1 MKQDYYTLLG
11 VPRDATPDVIRKA
24 YRKQA
29 MQWHPDKNPGN
40 KAAEEQFKRVAEAYA
55 VLSDPAK
62 RRQYDS
68 FSSAEEFSQNVSVE
82 EIFKDFNFEDLLAQF
97 GLKSSGWG
105 NFRARKGGGAASI
118 FDDLIGAVRGQA
130 SAAPMDTAAPGPA
143 GTGRPRPVGQAGK
156 GRDAEVPIVI
166 SFYEAMHGG
175 ERQLRLNIDNE
186 DRELK
191 VRIPAGVTTGKKL
204 RVRGQG
210 HAGVTAK
217 GDLTLVVTVESDPRF
232 ERKGDDLHTVAIV
245 RPSTLLL
252 GGVAEVETLD
262 GRKSVRI
269 AAGTSSGALVRVRSQ
284 GAPAL
289 GKADERGDLY
299 VKLEVQVP
307 AVLSDAQRSAADALR
322 EAGL

>member
-11 VPRDATPDVIRKA
+11 VARDATPDAIRKA

-40 KAAEEQFKRVAEAYA
+40 AAAEEQFKRVAEAYA

-68 FSSAEEFSQNVSVE
+68 FGSADEFSQNVSVE

-105 NFRARKGGGAASI
+105 SFRARKGGGAGSI

-130 SAAPMDTAAPGPA
+130 ASPHGESATAAA
-143 GTGRPRPVGQAGK
+143 GAARPRPAGQAGK
-156 GRDAEVPIVI
+156 GRDAEVPIAI

-175 ERQLRLNIDNE
+175 ERQLRLNIDNQ
-186 DRELK
+186 DRECK
-191 VRIPAGVTTGKKL
+191 VRIPAGVATGKKL

-210 HAGVTAK
+210 HDGVTSR
-217 GDLTLVVTVESDPRF
+217 GDLTLVVTVEADPRF
-232 ERKGDDLHTVAIV
+232 ERKGDDLHTVALV
-245 RPSTLLL
+245 KPSTLLL
-252 GGVAEVETLD
+252 GGSAEVETLD
-262 GRKSVRI
+262 GKKTVRI
-269 AAGTSSGALVRVRSQ
+269 AAGTSSGALVRVRNQ

-299 VKLEVQVP
+299 VKLEVQLP
-307 AVLSDAQRSAADALR
+307 GVLSEPQRKAAESLR